1 MSARPRKAPPG
12 TAQRCGRVAVLLG
25 GDSAEREVSLKSG
38 AAVCSALQQAG
49 VDAFPL
55 DMRGVGFH
63 QLADLRADR
72 VFNILHGGVGENGSL
87 RAVFD
92 FLGVPCTGSST
103 LALALTLDKV
113 LTKKVLRAS
122 AIPTPDFIELHDEAD
137 CRRLL
142 DEFGLPVFVKP
153 VYEGSSIGMSPVRT
167 ADELLP
173 AFELA
178 RRYGPVF
185 AERYMPGAELT
196 AGFVG
201 DDLLPLVRME
211 TPREF
216 YDYEAKYLRDDTVYT
231 CPSGLAADRVAEI
244 EALVR
249 RTIAATRLSG
259 WGRIDLMLDG
269 DGRPQIIEINL
280 APGMTDHSL
289 VPMAGRAVGLEMP
302 DLTLKILAQTLE
314 ADDV

>member
-1 MSARPRKAPPG
+1 
-12 TAQRCGRVAVLLG
+12 
-25 GDSAEREVSLKSG
+25 
-38 AAVCSALQQAG
+38 
-49 VDAFPL
+49 
-55 DMRGVGFH
+55 
-63 QLADLRADR
+63 
-72 VFNILHGGVGENGSL
+72 
-87 RAVFD
+87 
-92 FLGVPCTGSST
+92 
-103 LALALTLDKV
+103 
-113 LTKKVLRAS
+113 
-122 AIPTPDFIELHDEAD
+122 
-137 CRRLL
+137 
-142 DEFGLPVFVKP
+142 
-153 VYEGSSIGMSPVRT
+153 
-167 ADELLP
+167 
-173 AFELA
+173 
-178 RRYGPVF
+178 
-185 AERYMPGAELT
+185 
-196 AGFVG
+196 
-201 DDLLPLVRME
+201 ME

-314 ADDV
+314 ADDA